1 MPIHKF
7 ITKRPRPVHI
17 PPAIIWN
24 VAETSHRPIR
34 HSDTKFET
42 FAQEAITIPQR
53 SLKTLVISIG
63 FRLNRGIV
71 FVSLKN
77 ELKQKM
83 LSLQDG
89 VISENTERIIV
100 TIQNN
105 SDSDVVINEG
115 DSLCFVT
122 HSA

>member
-1 MPIHKF
+1 MSMPIHKF
-7 ITKRPRPVHI
+7 IIKRPRPVQI
-17 PPAIIWN
+17 PPAIIWS
-24 VAETSHRPIR
+24 VGETSHRPIR

-42 FAQEAITIPQR
+42 FSQEVISIPPR

-89 VISENTERIIV
+89 VI
-100 TIQNN
+100 
-105 SDSDVVINEG
+105 
-115 DSLCFVT
+115 
-122 HSA
+122 